1 MHFFEYFCI
10 KTLKYDLA
18 NKFFYSNTKKL
29 PKLKKIILNFGCKTT
44 GIKNL
49 ATSLLA
55 LELITNQKGIL
66 TTTKHSNI
74 LLKIRKGNPAG
85 CKVTL
90 RKRHMFNFLARTLIE
105 IFPKVKDFTGVALG
119 KKIKKNIF
127 SYELHETFSFNEL
140 EEHYYLFNN
149 LPKLDITIVTNSKVK
164 EELIFI
170 LKSLQFPFRQKNR

>member
-1 MHFFEYFCI
+1 MHFLEHFSE
-10 KTLKYDLA
+10 KTLKYDLT
-18 NKFFYSNTKKL
+18 NKFFYNTTKHL
-29 PKLKKIILNFGCKTT
+29 PKLEKIILNFGCKTT

-55 LELITNQKGIL
+55 LELITSQRGSL

-90 RKRHMFNFLARTLIE
+90 QKSNMFNFLAKTLIE
-105 IFPKVKDFTGVALG
+105 ILPKVKDFNGLTLT
-119 KKIKKNIF
+119 KKIKKNVF
-127 SYELHETFSFNEL
+127 SYELHETFSFHEL
-140 EEHYYLFNN
+140 EEHYYLFNT
-149 LPKLDITIVTNSKVK
+149 LPKLDVTFIANSKAK

-170 LKSLQFPFRQKNR
+170 LKSLQLPFKNPT